1 MDSDF
6 SIKKEQESTD
16 LHSSSTNNFFL
27 NEGVSPMWKITLK
40 ERIQFLLA
48 SRGLT
53 QNKLAEEIGINHGT
67 LSKII
72 NGNWSPTAKIKLLLS
87 KFLEVDSLVLF
98 GDKEYFLDYQ
108 KSIKKMERGEN
119 ANN

>member
-1 MDSDF
+1 MENIDN
-6 SIKKEQESTD
+6 T
-16 LHSSSTNNFFL
+16 SSQNFFL

-40 ERIQFLLA
+40 QRVQFLLA
-48 SRGLT
+48 SKGLT

-72 NGNWSPTAKIKLLLS
+72 NGDWSPTAKIKLLLS
-87 KFLEVDSLVLF
+87 NYLGVDSLVLF

-108 KSIKKMERGEN
+108 KSIKKVEVKNG
-119 ANN
+119 